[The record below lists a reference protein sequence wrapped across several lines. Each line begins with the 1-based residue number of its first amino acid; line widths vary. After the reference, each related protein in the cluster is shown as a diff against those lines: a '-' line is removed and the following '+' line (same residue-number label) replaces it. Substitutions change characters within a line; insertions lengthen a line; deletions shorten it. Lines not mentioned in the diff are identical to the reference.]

1 VGNFFDFDYHIHIS
15 KYSNLGLPV
24 LDVSRAF
31 EIAAANQEVTVD
43 SNDSDADGNPQQEKQ
58 QRIST
63 RICIGSSKETSL
75 RKKEDDHNEV
85 CEVCEKG
92 GDLLCCDTCS
102 LVFHLGCIR
111 PKIVSI
117 PKGKWSCAYCVSD
130 VRSINLI

>member
-1 VGNFFDFDYHIHIS
+1 MHLFFVQ
-15 KYSNLGLPV
+15 YSNLNPPF

-31 EIAAANQEVTVD
+31 ELAAANQEVTID
-43 SNDSDADGNPQQEKQ
+43 NNDSDADGNPQQEKQ
-58 QRIST
+58 RIST
-63 RICIGSSKETSL
+63 RICIGSSKESLL

-130 VRSINLI
+130 VRI